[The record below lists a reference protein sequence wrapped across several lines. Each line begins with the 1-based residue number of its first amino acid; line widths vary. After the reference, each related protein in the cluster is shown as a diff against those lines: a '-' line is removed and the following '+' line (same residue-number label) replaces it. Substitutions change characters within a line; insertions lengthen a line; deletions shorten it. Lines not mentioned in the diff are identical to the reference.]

1 MRVVPLMLY
10 PASCRECKSVAEGDY
25 YAKGNMELKL
35 PPSESNNVFQRTKYA
50 ALSSSISVQ
59 GIIAKK
65 VFVIVIQYLMAHIR

>member
-1 MRVVPLMLY
+1 
-10 PASCRECKSVAEGDY
+10 
-25 YAKGNMELKL
+25 MELKL

-65 VFVIVIQYLMAHIR
+65 VFVIVIQYFMAHIR